1 MAELLYRLCPSMSYT
16 DYRLLDC
23 AERACRD
30 GLLMLTLL
38 LLSAAALVLIWR
50 ARC

>member
-1 MAELLYRLCPSMSYT
+1 MTELIYRLCPSVSYA

-30 GLLMLTLL
+30 ALLTGALL
-38 LLSAAALVLIWR
+38 LLCAAALVVIFR
-50 ARC
+50 GR

>member
-1 MAELLYRLCPSMSYT
+1 MAELIYRLCPSVSYA

-30 GLLMLTLL
+30 ALLMLALVLL
-38 LLSAAALVLIWR
+38 CAAALVLIFR
-50 ARC
+50 GK